1 MFIDWARDITDTK
14 PEVKHVNLCLRNSGV
29 TCFVLIM
36 AADVTKTQ
44 ITLLILPKQFS
55 FIHCDN
61 SKLLKSLKL
70 DTYMFH
76 IYNKNQSYCSLLYLY
91 L

>member
-1 MFIDWARDITDTK
+1 MPYLVWIISLYHIINVWINITNHYNNMFIDWARDITDTK
-14 PEVKHVNLCLRNSGV
+14 PEVKYVNLCFRNSGV

-55 FIHCDN
+55 YYTTD
-61 SKLLKSLKL
+61 
-70 DTYMFH
+70 
-76 IYNKNQSYCSLLYLY
+76 
-91 L
+91 